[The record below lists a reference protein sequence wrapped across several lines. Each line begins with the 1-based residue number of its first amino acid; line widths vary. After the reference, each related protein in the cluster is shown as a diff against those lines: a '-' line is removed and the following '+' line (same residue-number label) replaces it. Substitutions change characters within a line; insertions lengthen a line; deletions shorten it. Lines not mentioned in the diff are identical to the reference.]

1 MEMPVEDIVSYF
13 HVYALPMVDGRYEEA
28 VELYPCQEHQWN
40 LLGED
45 YREEFGE
52 SSLEHFL
59 CPDSVDSLKLKYAEF
74 TEGFQSIIVII
85 EPCSL

>member
-1 MEMPVEDIVSYF
+1 MLAISMEMPVEDIVSYF

-45 YREEFGE
+45 YREEFG
-52 SSLEHFL
+52 
-59 CPDSVDSLKLKYAEF
+59 
-74 TEGFQSIIVII
+74 
-85 EPCSL
+85 